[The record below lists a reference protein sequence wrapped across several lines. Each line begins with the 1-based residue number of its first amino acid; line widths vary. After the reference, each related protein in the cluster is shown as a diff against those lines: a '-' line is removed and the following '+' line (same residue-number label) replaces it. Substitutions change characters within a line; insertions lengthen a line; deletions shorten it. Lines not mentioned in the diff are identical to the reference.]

1 MLLARALR
9 MMRRRPVALL
19 VCVVDLLLAGRASA
33 WTRDRIAFVV
43 QNRSTNPAAA
53 EDVTPLVRDL
63 LVKKRYEVVDL
74 LELADALKGDAT
86 GVPAAS
92 VKSAAEARKVDG
104 IVSITVELFLDAKD
118 REKGPNAS
126 PVIGMSARM
135 YSPDGRVVWR
145 NSVAVIAEQSVAL
158 SQTRYAITR
167 GRATRGTRTGAAA
180 ASAASEEP
188 KISAASVASEL
199 LLWTL
204 PLGRAS
210 PEELARMR
218 APEAVSGPVFEPL
231 KATRLEAWP
240 GRAREFEGVA
250 RFPMRTDRSIRKRL
264 EGQAPTADRKP

>member
-9 MMRRRPVALL
+9 MMRCRPVALL
-19 VCVVDLLLAGRASA
+19 VCAAGLLLAGRASA

-43 QNRSTNPAAA
+43 QNHSTNPAAA
-53 EDVTPLVRDL
+53 EDITPLVRDL
-63 LVKKRYEVVDL
+63 LVKKRYEMVDL
-74 LELADALKGDAT
+74 LEFSDALKGDAT
-86 GVPAAS
+86 GLPAAT
-92 VKSAAEARKVDG
+92 VKSAAAARKVDG

-118 REKGPNAS
+118 RDKGPNAS

-135 YSPDGRVVWR
+135 YSPDGSVVWR

-167 GRATRGTRTGAAA
+167 GRASRGARTAAA
-180 ASAASEEP
+180 ATPAASEEP
-188 KISAASVASEL
+188 TISAASVASEL

-204 PLGRAS
+204 PLGRPS

-218 APEAVSGPVFEPL
+218 APEAVPGPAFEPL
-231 KATRLEAWP
+231 KSTRLEASP

-264 EGQAPTADRKP
+264 DGQMRTADRRP

>member
-1 MLLARALR
+1 MRLARAVK
-9 MMRRRPVALL
+9 MMRRRFVAVLA
-19 VCVVDLLLAGRASA
+19 CAADLLLAGRASA

-43 QNRSTNPAAA
+43 QNQSTNPAAA
-53 EDVTPLVRDL
+53 EDMAPLVRDL
-63 LVKKRYEVVDL
+63 LVKKRYETVDL
-74 LELADALKGDAT
+74 LEFADALKGDAA
-86 GVPAAS
+86 GVAPAA
-92 VKSAAEARKVDG
+92 VKSAADARKLDG

-135 YSPDGRVVWR
+135 YAPDGRVVWR
-145 NSVAVIAEQSVAL
+145 NSVAVIAEQSIAV

-167 GRATRGTRTGAAA
+167 GRASRGSRPAPAANPPA
-180 ASAASEEP
+180 GEEP

-204 PLGRAS
+204 PLGRPS

-218 APEAVSGPVFEPL
+218 APEAPPGPAFEPL
-231 KATRLEAWP
+231 KATRLEGSP

-250 RFPMRTDRSIRKRL
+250 RFPMRTDRSIRKLL
-264 EGQAPTADRKP
+264 ETPAPRS

>member
-1 MLLARALR
+1 
-9 MMRRRPVALL
+9 MRRRRVALF
-19 VCVVDLLLAGRASA
+19 VCMVDLLLAGRASA

-63 LVKKRYEVVDL
+63 LVKKRYEMVDL
-74 LELADALKGDAT
+74 LDFADALKGDAA
-86 GVPAAS
+86 GVPAES

-104 IVSITVELFLDAKD
+104 IVFISVELFLDAKD

-135 YSPDGRVVWR
+135 CSPDGRVVWR

-167 GRATRGTRTGAAA
+167 GRAARGARTGPAATPPA
-180 ASAASEEP
+180 GEEP

-204 PLGRAS
+204 PLGRPS

-218 APEAVSGPVFEPL
+218 TPEAVSGPAFEPL
-231 KATRLEAWP
+231 KSTRLEASP
-240 GRAREFEGVA
+240 ARAREFEGVA

-264 EGQAPTADRKP
+264 REPPLAADPKP